1 MTLRRSAAPTMKS
14 NNSLCDSFIPTK
26 VGDGH
31 GIATFGLR
39 QHSVLSFSPILQ
51 GDSSRATSL
60 LIGIMKLRRH
70 QFLRLAAAA
79 AALAVVA
86 PTARAQSYPTRPVRI
101 VVGFAAGGTTDIVAR
116 LIGQWL
122 SERLGQQFIIENRPG
137 ASTNVATEAVAR
149 APADGYTL
157 LAVGSTSTINVT
169 LHDKLSF
176 NLNRDFAMVAGLNRS
191 PLVLE
196 VHPAVPVNTVPEFI
210 AYARANPGKISMAS
224 FGAGSISHVA
234 GEMFKM
240 DAGVDLIHVPYNGSG
255 PMLIDLLGGQVQA
268 AFDNLPASVGHIRA
282 GKLRALA
289 ITSAMRSEVLP
300 NVPTLAD
307 FLRGYEVSAFIGVGV
322 PKNTPDEIID
332 KLNKEISLGLASP
345 NIKARLAELGSAP
358 LVLSPAE
365 FSKLVADETEKWAK
379 VIRAS
384 KIRAEQ

>member
-1 MTLRRSAAPTMKS
+1 MKLLRR
-14 NNSLCDSFIPTK
+14 
-26 VGDGH
+26 
-31 GIATFGLR
+31 
-39 QHSVLSFSPILQ
+39 
-51 GDSSRATSL
+51 
-60 LIGIMKLRRH
+60 
-70 QFLRLAAAA
+70 QFLHLAAAA
-79 AALAVVA
+79 AAFAVAA
-86 PTARAQSYPTRPVRI
+86 PTARATQSYPTRPVRI

-116 LIGQWL
+116 LIGQRL

-157 LAVGSTSTINVT
+157 LAVGSTSTINAT

-210 AYARANPGKISMAS
+210 AYAKANPGKISMAS
-224 FGAGSISHVA
+224 FGAGSTSHVA
-234 GEMFKM
+234 GEMFKI
-240 DAGVDLIHVPYNGSG
+240 DAGVDMIHVPYNGSG

-289 ITSAMRSEVLP
+289 ITSAMRSGALP
-300 NVPTLAD
+300 NVPTLAE
-307 FLRGYEVSAFIGVGV
+307 FLPGYEVSAFIGVAV

-332 KLNKEISLGLASP
+332 KLNKEINLGLADP
-345 NIKARLAELGSAP
+345 NIKARLAELGSVP

-365 FSKLVADETEKWAK
+365 FSKLVAHETEKWAK

-384 KIRAEQ
+384 KMRAEQ

>member
-1 MTLRRSAAPTMKS
+1 MKLLRR
-14 NNSLCDSFIPTK
+14 
-26 VGDGH
+26 
-31 GIATFGLR
+31 
-39 QHSVLSFSPILQ
+39 
-51 GDSSRATSL
+51 
-60 LIGIMKLRRH
+60 
-70 QFLRLAAAA
+70 QFLHLAAAA
-79 AALAVVA
+79 AAFAVAA
-86 PTARAQSYPTRPVRI
+86 PTARATQSYPTRPVRI

-116 LIGQWL
+116 LIGQRL

-149 APADGYTL
+149 APSDGYTL
-157 LAVGSTSTINVT
+157 LAVGSTSTINAT

-210 AYARANPGKISMAS
+210 AYAKANPGKISMAS
-224 FGAGSISHVA
+224 FGAGSTSHVA
-234 GEMFKM
+234 GEMFKI
-240 DAGVDLIHVPYNGSG
+240 DAGVDMIHVPYNGSG

-289 ITSAMRSEVLP
+289 ITSAMRSGALP
-300 NVPTLAD
+300 NVPTLAE
-307 FLRGYEVSAFIGVGV
+307 FLPGYEVSAFIGVAV

-332 KLNKEISLGLASP
+332 KLNKEINLGLADP
-345 NIKARLAELGSAP
+345 NIKARLAELGSVP

-365 FSKLVADETEKWAK
+365 FSKLVAHETEKWAK
-379 VIRAS
+379 VVRAS
-384 KIRAEQ
+384 KMRAEQ